1 MGQKISSTLYRL
13 GEKSSKLKWDFY
25 QTEKNIQETSSYLVK
40 SLYIKTFIAR
50 FFRIHGL
57 LVNQCNLSYCS
68 NVLKV
73 YISFFI
79 MLESVTF
86 IEHQNFLSKV
96 NTKGSYESLKR
107 HKKLRT
113 NTGKFLIPKPIFRK
127 RFTGISNKK
136 IESNKQKWK
145 KKKII
150 FKNCFSTKL
159 LQCLKLFCGTKT
171 TCKIVFQN
179 LSKGFSVR
187 LKNIQSKIFRQ
198 IVLKLRMY
206 SRFTFFKEVINIYA
220 ILIDKSGT
228 SKLFAEFIALQ
239 LCLEKKHNMFIT
251 FLKRSLILF
260 IKSRLSC
267 LKGFRINFKGR
278 LNGVSRA
285 KTKNLFIG
293 KIPLQTLS
301 EDVDYSSV
309 TAYTTNGTIGVKV
322 WLC

>member
-1 MGQKISSTLYRL
+1 M
-13 GEKSSKLKWDFY
+13 
-25 QTEKNIQETSSYLVK
+25 
-40 SLYIKTFIAR
+40 
-50 FFRIHGL
+50 
-57 LVNQCNLSYCS
+57 
-68 NVLKV
+68 
-73 YISFFI
+73 
-79 MLESVTF
+79 
-86 IEHQNFLSKV
+86 
-96 NTKGSYESLKR
+96 
-107 HKKLRT
+107 
-113 NTGKFLIPKPIFRK
+113 
-127 RFTGISNKK
+127 
-136 IESNKQKWK
+136 
-145 KKKII
+145 
-150 FKNCFSTKL
+150 
-159 LQCLKLFCGTKT
+159 FCGTKT

-187 LKNIQSKIFRQ
+187 LKNIQSKNFRQ